1 MPITIKFPLEIPHKF
16 LRNTYYYHHFPWWN
30 VELSLTYFEVTP
42 TATSQTL
49 RFSMEIIV
57 SFSALFSPCISTSVE
72 ITKTGKCIR
81 NTICSQYISAGWKG
95 EGGRRKGKK
104 KEGRKRS
111 KLVCIPP
118 HQLSFFP
125 PISQNNLPKI
135 IWYQM
140 HQAPFI
146 ASPIQLPLGWL
157 WRGWFQEFLW
167 LLKLLKSTDVHVL
180 YIKCLG
186 ICI

>member
-1 MPITIKFPLEIPHKF
+1 MSSWVWLFWGHS
-16 LRNTYYYHHFPWWN
+16 HCH
-30 VELSLTYFEVTP
+30 
-42 TATSQTL
+42 QTL

-72 ITKTGKCIR
+72 ITKIGKCIW

-111 KLVCIPP
+111 KLVCIPT

-125 PISQNNLPKI
+125 PISQNNLAPTQNHMISNTSGSFYCSPSTVVPWLAGKGLVPGIPVITKI
-135 IWYQM
+135 TKIHRCSHSIYKMPWYL
-140 HQAPFI
+140 HITYTLTF
-146 ASPIQLPLGWL
+146 S
-157 WRGWFQEFLW
+157 
-167 LLKLLKSTDVHVL
+167 L
-180 YIKCLG
+180 YYL
-186 ICI
+186 

>member
-1 MPITIKFPLEIPHKF
+1 
-16 LRNTYYYHHFPWWN
+16 
-30 VELSLTYFEVTP
+30 
-42 TATSQTL
+42 
-49 RFSMEIIV
+49 MEIIV

-72 ITKTGKCIR
+72 ITKTGKCIQ

-146 ASPIQLPLGWL
+146 ASPIGAPWL
-157 WRGWFQEFLW
+157 AVKGLVPGIPVITKITKIHRCSCSIYKMPWYLHITYTSTFFLYFISS
-167 LLKLLKSTDVHVL
+167 LDYL
-180 YIKCLG
+180 
-186 ICI
+186 